1 MSFSK
6 EFGKFI
12 VAFVH
17 AIRDENI
24 RWQQENLPALGE
36 LERQRKLSKLEIE
49 EELKK
54 RQIKFENEIVQL
66 QMEGASKI
74 QDFKEFLG
82 AIDKIKNDLRQ
93 HFQQVSLP
101 VALLIHQYGKQL
113 LVQMWH
119 SSNMHDRRKYEQQ
132 LFDFLF
138 TINED
143 IYLTASKEKRSGLY
157 LPEKTIKLIR
167 QNDES

>member
-6 EFGKFI
+6 EFGRFI
-12 VAFVH
+12 ILFIN

-24 RWQQENLPALGE
+24 RWQQENLPALSKI
-36 LERQRKLSKLEIE
+36 ERQRKISKIEIE

-54 RQIKFENEIVQL
+54 RQIKFENEIEQL
-66 QMEGASKI
+66 EMEGESKI
-74 QDFKEFLG
+74 QDFKEFLD
-82 AIDKIKNDLRQ
+82 AIDKIKNDIRE

-119 SSNMHDRRKYEQQ
+119 SANMQDRKKYEQQ

-138 TINED
+138 TVNED
-143 IYLTASKEKRSGLY
+143 IYLISSKEKKSGFY

-167 QNDES
+167 QEEP